1 MERRLA
7 REAAMCLYYERAIKD
22 DPCAESTTL
31 VDMGDVLHRAQFGD
45 ANLAYIDEA
54 LTVYEEHLQELDAC
68 IEKHCDTWSV
78 DRLSKVDLSIL
89 RLAVAEMHFM
99 ENIPYKVAVSEAV
112 ELAKKYSEEKA
123 PQFINGILRAVA
135 EDYLAEQA

>member
-68 IEKHCDTWSV
+68 IEKHCDTWSI

>member
-45 ANLAYIDEA
+45 ANLAYIDKA

-68 IEKHCDTWSV
+68 IEKHCDTWSI

>member
-45 ANLAYIDEA
+45 ANL
-54 LTVYEEHLQELDAC
+54 
-68 IEKHCDTWSV
+68 
-78 DRLSKVDLSIL
+78 
-89 RLAVAEMHFM
+89 
-99 ENIPYKVAVSEAV
+99 
-112 ELAKKYSEEKA
+112 
-123 PQFINGILRAVA
+123 
-135 EDYLAEQA
+135 

>member
-45 ANLAYIDEA
+45 ANLAYIDKA

-68 IEKHCDTWSV
+68 IEKHC
-78 DRLSKVDLSIL
+78 
-89 RLAVAEMHFM
+89 H
-99 ENIPYKVAVSEAV
+99 V
-112 ELAKKYSEEKA
+112 ESNCNHHHKH
-123 PQFINGILRAVA
+123 IH
-135 EDYLAEQA
+135 

>member
-7 REAAMCLYYERAIKD
+7 REAAMCLYYERAIKQ
-22 DPCAESTTL
+22 DPHTDSTTL
-31 VDMGDVLHRAQFGD
+31 VDMGDVLQRAKLND
-45 ANLAYIDEA
+45 ANLAYIDVT
-54 LTVYEEHLQELDAC
+54 LQIYEQHLAELDAA
-68 IEKHCDTWSV
+68 IERHCLAWKL

-89 RLAVAEMHFM
+89 RLAAAEMRYM
-99 ENIPYKVAVSEAV
+99 EKIPYKVAVNEAV

-123 PQFINGILRAVA
+123 PQFINGILRAMA

>member
-68 IEKHCDTWSV
+68 IEKHCDTWSI

-89 RLAVAEMHFM
+89 CLAVAEMHFM

>member
-45 ANLAYIDEA
+45 ANLAYIDKA

-68 IEKHCDTWSV
+68 IEKHCDTWSI

-135 EDYLAEQA
+135 ED

>member
-45 ANLAYIDEA
+45 ANLAYIDKA
-54 LTVYEEHLQELDAC
+54 LTVYKEHLQELDAC
-68 IEKHCDTWSV
+68 IEKHCDTWSI

>member
-7 REAAMCLYYERAIKD
+7 REAAMCLYYERVIKD

-68 IEKHCDTWSV
+68 IAKHCDTWSI